1 MTDLPLAGAV
11 RCTDGDCGTLT
22 NLIVNPVSHT
32 VTHIAIRDEKLPD
45 NPTRL
50 VPAEKIASSTTDQVH
65 LGCTLSE
72 VAAMQPFVVS
82 HLVQQSPSPSV
93 DAFAYASQ
101 YVFNDT
107 AYEDVSEEE
116 IPAGELGVV
125 SGMSV
130 EAADGPVGKLG
141 ALVLDPKSGQ
151 ITHLQMRE
159 GQWWGKKDVIIPLS
173 SVDTLLGD
181 TVYLKL
187 DKKTVHELPAVK
199 VKQP

>member
-1 MTDLPLAGAV
+1 MTNVVL
-11 RCTDGDCGTLT
+11 
-22 NLIVNPVSHT
+22 NPVSQK
-32 VTHIAIRDEKLPD
+32 VTHIALRDDKLPD

-50 VPAEKIASSTTDQVH
+50 VPADKITNTTKDTIQ
-65 LGCTLSE
+65 LDCPWSE

-82 HLVQQSPSPSV
+82 HLVQQSPSPSN
-93 DAFAYASQ
+93 DANAYASQ

-107 AYEDVSEEE
+107 AYEEVAEEE
-116 IPAGELGVV
+116 LPEGTLGIV

-130 EAADGPVGKLG
+130 EATDGPVGKLG
-141 ALVLDPKSGQ
+141 ALVLDPDSGT

-159 GQWWGKKDVIIPLS
+159 GHWWGKKDVVIPLS
-173 SVDTLLGD
+173 SVDTLLGG

-187 DKKTVHELPAVK
+187 DKKTVKELPAVK